1 MRFINCFLTQLSG
14 PLLAGAAGLPI
25 PSAAL
30 SRLDPSQG
38 GEYLLTIT
46 GSLDPVEQ
54 QAFEVVRVTF
64 AAGAA
69 VLQRGQQGTADQS
82 WPMDSFVYASVTAG
96 HLEALLASVANL
108 ASRVAVL
115 EQGGEAMPDNALVV
129 DGQLLVDDLGN
140 ALIAQA

>member
-1 MRFINCFLTQLSG
+1 MRFINCFLTQLTG

-25 PSAAL
+25 TSAAL
-30 SRLDPSQG
+30 ARLDPSQG

-46 GSLDPVEQ
+46 GSLDPLEQ

-64 AAGAA
+64 AAGAV
-69 VLQRGQQGTADQS
+69 VLERGQQGTTDQP
-82 WPMDSFVYASVTAG
+82 WPPDSFVYASVTAG
-96 HLEALLASVANL
+96 HLEALLASVADL
-108 ASRVAVL
+108 TSRVTVL

-129 DGQLLVDDLGN
+129 DGQLLVDDQGA